1 MPKNEYLKNQ
11 LLKKFIASALPT
23 LRKRKTSTRK
33 LHKQQANEMDAPTN
47 DPAPNIEELAEDVAA
62 REIGQTTISLV
73 RPRGVQSRQRPR
85 GIRVSR

>member
-1 MPKNEYLKNQ
+1 MPQNEYLKNQ
-11 LLKKFIASALPT
+11 LLKKFIASALPA
-23 LRKRKTSTRK
+23 LKNRKPSIRK
-33 LHKQQANEMDAPTN
+33 LHEQQASESDNALAPVNEK
-47 DPAPNIEELAEDVAA
+47 LAEDVAA